1 MKYLRKLGL
10 VASLVLSVFAHAAI
24 AQSKEITSTEISKM
38 EQSAI
43 SMLRAGPYRSI
54 WTSWVFPE
62 RGKEHSYKTTM
73 TTEVDVAGN
82 MRSIQEDGTPGSFR
96 RMEVIS
102 IEGQHYRKIDDGP
115 WQRLSLPT
123 SGYVHTVESQLL
135 TGCRPGFEF
144 TVRLIDIQDTKAGL
158 V

>member
-1 MKYLRKLGL
+1 MKYIRKLGL

-62 RGKEHSYKTTM
+62 RGK
-73 TTEVDVAGN
+73 D
-82 MRSIQEDGTPGSFR
+82 P
-96 RMEVIS
+96 
-102 IEGQHYRKIDDGP
+102 
-115 WQRLSLPT
+115 
-123 SGYVHTVESQLL
+123 
-135 TGCRPGFEF
+135 
-144 TVRLIDIQDTKAGL
+144 
-158 V
+158 